1 MNKKEIY
8 QLLEKGFFQQLLIF
22 FDQNPGMVRKY
33 VTMATLVQDEK
44 IRRPAIE
51 FFGFLAEK
59 RGAVKPEFFRETMRR
74 HLWGMNE
81 ESGNIDWSAPEI
93 IGAIVSA
100 QQKLFKEFAPVMIE
114 LALSEPVFHEGL
126 LKAVKMMGAKDESLI
141 EYHLPRLQEL
151 MIMNKGKGD
160 Y

>member
-1 MNKKEIY
+1 MNKKAEVY
-8 QLLEKGFFQQLLIF
+8 QLLEKGFFQQLLIL
-22 FDQNPGMVRKY
+22 FDQNPNMVRKY
-33 VTMATLVQDEK
+33 VTMATYEQDEK

-59 RGAVKPEFFRETMRR
+59 RAAAKPEYFRETMRR

-100 QQKLFKEFAPVMIE
+100 QPELFKEFAPVMIE
-114 LALSEPVFHEGL
+114 LALNEPVFHEGL
-126 LKAVKMMGAKDESLI
+126 LKAVKMMGAKDERLI
-141 EYHLPRLQEL
+141 EYHLPRLQE
-151 MIMNKGKGD
+151 IMRINKSE
-160 Y
+160 

>member
-59 RGAVKPEFFRETMRR
+59 
-74 HLWGMNE
+74 E
-81 ESGNIDWSAPEI
+81 E
-93 IGAIVSA
+93 
-100 QQKLFKEFAPVMIE
+100 Q
-114 LALSEPVFHEGL
+114 
-126 LKAVKMMGAKDESLI
+126 
-141 EYHLPRLQEL
+141 
-151 MIMNKGKGD
+151 
-160 Y
+160 